1 MALRVRACARVRLG
15 AQAEDW
21 EHEFA
26 PDDDDQDQGA
36 DEAYDDDPGA
46 P

>member
-1 MALRVRACARVRLG
+1 M

-21 EHEFA
+21 EHEIN

-36 DEAYDDDPGA
+36 DEAYDDDPGTDA
-46 P
+46 RKPRS